1 VWIFTTMLG
10 CLRSTLLLLLAV
22 ATAAFRPQWRA
33 PAVRHSAPPT
43 PRAAVDLGLVLT
55 EENARQVL
63 DECEQELATVFGV
76 NADALKV
83 GITGRVEFV
92 ELEGPTLVV
101 RLTGRFWHARAD
113 VLARV
118 ESYVVERIPE
128 CIGLDIEDEEQLD
141 DQDAPPIP
149 SRD

>member
-1 VWIFTTMLG
+1 
-10 CLRSTLLLLLAV
+10 
-22 ATAAFRPQWRA
+22 
-33 PAVRHSAPPT
+33 
-43 PRAAVDLGLVLT
+43 
-55 EENARQVL
+55 
-63 DECEQELATVFGV
+63 VFGV